1 MPSSVHLASMI
12 KFFAFWK
19 YTVGA
24 KIITLLIT
32 TVYCLGIRNDVMVGD
47 MQLNSD
53 QYRALNAKIK
63 DGNYFVGRSG
73 LKYRWDPSEMPVEIA
88 DNILLHKYNTQL
100 IHKTI
105 SSMNRKMC
113 GCFRIR

>member
-53 QYRALNAKIK
+53 QYRALNAKIQ

-73 LKYRWDPSEMPVEIA
+73 LKYRWYPNEMPVEIA
-88 DNILLHKYNTQL
+88 DNIFEYNTQL

-105 SSMNRKMC
+105 SKINRKTC